1 MDSKAKK
8 QLSLKRKLEII
19 QELEKNNPP
28 SKRSLGRKHEV
39 TEAAI
44 RYIWK
49 NKDVIKS
56 RATNMSDK
64 LQSSL
69 TKSTH
74 AKYPDL
80 ENKLYD
86 WIEVIRKA
94 NLPISP
100 TLVIYKA
107 KKIAEEMSYNDFKAS
122 WMWFGRLKKRKGLQK
137 IVLHGKRGEVDKN
150 DPKVLALLQD
160 LYDEMC

>member
-1 MDSKAKK
+1 
-8 QLSLKRKLEII
+8 
-19 QELEKNNPP
+19 
-28 SKRSLGRKHEV
+28 
-39 TEAAI
+39 
-44 RYIWK
+44 
-49 NKDVIKS
+49 
-56 RATNMSDK
+56 MS
-64 LQSSL
+64 
-69 TKSTH
+69 KSTH

-122 WMWFGRLKKRKGLQK
+122 WMWFGRLKKRNLQK
-137 IVLHGKRGEVDKN
+137 IVLHGEGGEVDKY

-160 LYDEMC
+160 LYDEIAKYDPQNIYNMDECGLFF